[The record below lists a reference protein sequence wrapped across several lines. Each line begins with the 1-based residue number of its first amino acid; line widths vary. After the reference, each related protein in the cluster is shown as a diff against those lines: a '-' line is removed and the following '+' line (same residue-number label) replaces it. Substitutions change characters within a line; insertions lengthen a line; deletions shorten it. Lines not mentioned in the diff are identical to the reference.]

1 MSLEQLRQNIAKID
15 VQLVKLLNERAQ
27 QSLQIFVEKKI
38 SNLPVYNQQQEDQV
52 IQNVI
57 QKNNGPLTSE
67 QLKSIFEIIIE
78 SCRAIQQKQ
87 ERL

>member
-1 MSLEQLRQNIAKID
+1 MSLKHLRQNIAKID
-15 VQLVKLLNERAQ
+15 VQLVKLLNERAR
-27 QSLQIFVEKKI
+27 QSLQIFMEKQR
-38 SNLPVYNQQQEDQV
+38 SNLPVYNQQREDQV

-57 QKNNGPLTSE
+57 QQNKGPLTSE

-78 SCRAIQQKQ
+78 SCRTIQQKQ